1 MLCVYTGLHYLGI
14 PHRNLYFFFA
24 MFAIETAKN
33 FIITFLS
40 WELIPEELD
49 GREMGVVIL

>member
-1 MLCVYTGLHYLGI
+1 
-14 PHRNLYFFFA
+14 